1 MAFVESAVQQRLA
14 AAGFVGGTNDR
25 AGGFGRR
32 RIQEKDFRR
41 VDKFPGGED
50 EWKAWEFDIKVSA
63 RAADSILVEAMEV
76 AEIAS
81 KDITAADFS
90 ELEDE
95 KWDGL
100 EDKSRQLYDIFC
112 MLTSGEAKSVI
123 REVPGGDGIAAWQT
137 LAKSYARR
145 FLARVLRR
153 YREVM
158 NPVSAKD
165 LSEVVG
171 VIARWETKWK
181 ELERTEGVRL
191 PAMVKMAAL
200 TELCPPDIR
209 DLIFQTVDSGLK
221 FDTMKEKVISW
232 ASNKVA
238 SRKEMPVPMDIGRLK
253 DVQDWEDQT
262 QEEEWH
268 EVGAVGDS
276 CHRCGGVKARAK
288 EKAKAKASTE
298 PGNGQGKERAWA
310 KVKARLDCRVSATD
324 AVSMAIVSPVARN
337 GSLLR
342 PSKMGKLKP
351 MKKPC
356 KWLVY
361 IGTLDVFEVKP
372 KIKMTNRFAVFEE
385 EDDCKMAPSRFD
397 GNI

>member
-1 MAFVESAVQQRLA
+1 MQQRLA

-25 AGGFGRR
+25 AGGFGRQ

-50 EWKAWEFDIKVSA
+50 EWKAWEFDFKVSA
-63 RAADSILVEAMEV
+63 RAADAILVEAMEV
-76 AEIAS
+76 AEIES

-100 EDKSRQLYDIFC
+100 
-112 MLTSGEAKSVI
+112 
-123 REVPGGDGIAAWQT
+123 
-137 LAKSYARR
+137 
-145 FLARVLRR
+145 
-153 YREVM
+153 
-158 NPVSAKD
+158 
-165 LSEVVG
+165 
-171 VIARWETKWK
+171 
-181 ELERTEGVRL
+181 
-191 PAMVKMAAL
+191 AAL

-276 CHRCGGVKARAK
+276 CHRCGGGALRQGVSHRQRQGQGQGQQ
-288 EKAKAKASTE
+288 AKAKASTE
-298 PGNGQGKERAWA
+298 PGPKDGNGQGKERAWA
-310 KVKARLDCRVSATD
+310 KVKARLDCRFSATD

-337 GSLLR
+337 GRLLR
-342 PSKMGKLKP
+342 LSNMEKFMPR
-351 MKKPC
+351 KKPC

-361 IGTLDVFEVKP
+361 AGTLDVLKSSP
-372 KIKMTNRFAVFEE
+372 K
-385 EDDCKMAPSRFD
+385 SR
-397 GNI
+397 